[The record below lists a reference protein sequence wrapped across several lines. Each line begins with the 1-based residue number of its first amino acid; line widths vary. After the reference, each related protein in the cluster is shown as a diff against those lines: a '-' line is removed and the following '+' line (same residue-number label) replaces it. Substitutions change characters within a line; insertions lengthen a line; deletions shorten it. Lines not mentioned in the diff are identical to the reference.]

1 MAVKTILFK
10 SFCMSFYG
18 MVLWK
23 YFTAG
28 AINRLRSCYQKCMK
42 TFFGYSR
49 SYSVTVMLV
58 QLGLPTFDT
67 FDTLLHNSHVRL
79 IGQLDNCHRPNCL
92 IAKLQLLHA

>member
-10 SFCMSFYG
+10 SFCVSFYG

-28 AINRLRSCYQKCMK
+28 AINRLRSCYRKCMK
-42 TFFGYSR
+42 TFLVTPE
-49 SYSVTVMLV
+49 VTVTAMLV
-58 QLGLPTFDT
+58 QLGLPT

-79 IGQLDNCHRPNCL
+79 AGIVITVL
-92 IAKLQLLHA
+92 LQNSSYYILSFLRR

>member
-1 MAVKTILFK
+1 
-10 SFCMSFYG
+10 

-28 AINRLRSCYQKCMK
+28 AINRLRSCYRKCMK

-67 FDTLLHNSHVRL
+67 LLHNSHVRL
-79 IGQLDNCHRPNCL
+79 AGQLDNCHNCL
-92 IAKLQLLHA
+92 IAKLQLLCA